1 MSRGK
6 WSLPVILGLVLASI
20 VLPVLAQ
27 TNPSDQKPV
36 ASSDVKVE
44 QRYLLRL
51 GGVPEAEGIL
61 RDKLG
66 ADVKPIAKLGRLGIA
81 LITTTLT
88 KDELERKLSGTG
100 VRVEPAPRMPVK
112 RFDGASCG
120 IPKAVVAAAT
130 PLNICRVVGTPTAQA
145 TGLKA
150 WVADTG
156 VDELV
161 ARTILGVREGVDC
174 LAGSCQATTNL
185 SAIGD
190 DIGHGTMVAG
200 VIAAQSP
207 GGLGLNGVLPG
218 AVVVP
223 VKIFGE
229 DATNDFWVEPLQS
242 LDYILAHAQEGDVVN
257 LSWGF
262 NQGDALDQRNFAAVK
277 LLDQI
282 VTEMADRGL
291 RVVIAAGNAD
301 PLSGEVP
308 WAGFLAPGNS
318 RPTKDAESRINPLGG
333 IYVVSAVR
341 SERQISGTWK
351 DLFWLDTQGE
361 PLSYFGFKPSDYA
374 APGVGV
380 ESLWL
385 SDNGTLRT
393 NVCSGTSFA
402 APHLAGLLLYR
413 KDGKPIKAGDLT
425 TTRSI
430 NDPDGPAD
438 RADLVPSLPDLKP
451 CPP

>member
-6 WSLPVILGLVLASI
+6 WSLPIIPGLVLASI

-27 TNPSDQKPV
+27 TYPSDQKPV
-36 ASSDVKVE
+36 TSSDVRVE
-44 QRYLLRL
+44 RRYLVQL
-51 GGVPEAEGIL
+51 GGDPEAEGIL
-61 RDKLG
+61 KDRLG
-66 ADVKPIAKLGRLGIA
+66 TGVKPFAKLGRLGIV

-88 KDELERKLSGTG
+88 KDEIERQLAGTG
-100 VRVEPAPRMPVK
+100 IRVEPAPRMPVK

-120 IPKAVVAAAT
+120 IPQAVVAAAT
-130 PLNICRVVGTPTAQA
+130 PPNICRVAGTPAAQD

-150 WVADTG
+150 YVADTG
-156 VDELV
+156 TDVTV
-161 ARTILGVREGVDC
+161 ARTVLGIREGVTC
-174 LAGSCQATTNL
+174 LGGPCRATTDL
-185 SAIGD
+185 DAFGD
-190 DIGHGTMVAG
+190 DIGHGTMIAG
-200 VIAAQSP
+200 VIAAQPS
-207 GGLGLNGVLPG
+207 GNRGLNGVLPG
-218 AVVVP
+218 AVVIP

-242 LDYILAHAQEGDVVN
+242 LEYILTNAQEGDVVN

-262 NQGDALDQRNFAAVK
+262 ELGEALNQRNFAALK

-301 PLSGEVP
+301 PLSGKVP

-318 RPTKDAESRINPLGG
+318 RPTKDAESRVKPLGG

-341 SERQISGTWK
+341 SERQIGDTWK
-351 DLFWLDTQGE
+351 DFFWLDAQGQ
-361 PLSYFGFKPSDYA
+361 PLSYFGFKPSEYA
-374 APGVGV
+374 APGVGIQ
-380 ESLWL
+380 SLWL
-385 SDNGTLRT
+385 SNNGTLQT

-413 KDGKPIKAGDLT
+413 KDGKPIMAGDLT
-425 TTRSI
+425 KTRSI
-430 NDPDGPAD
+430 DDPDGPAD
-438 RADLVPSLPDLKP
+438 RADLIPSLPGLKP